1 MKKLAVFVMMF
12 CVVISSNAQ
21 RKKSAGVNTDAAA
34 AAVGVVGAVAAAAY
48 YEHQMREMVEQS
60 AMEWALMNKE
70 YTSGDKLEMKLIEW
84 EVKALSDIS
93 STSNLLFRYRK
104 NNEPYEVIMFLVSKG
119 WWNENGVVF
128 SKITPI
134 TIDKKLWNDIMG
146 SFINIAVSDEGI
158 RFQNDSIYLN
168 TAMDVSVLQGKYYN
182 YAGEFKTELNTDLS
196 SILKLKGKNLLFEFS
211 VGEKKYECKAEL
223 VKIKGDEHIIG
234 LLNNSSLV
242 LDYNEKRINLFNKS
256 TRDLIKLSL
265 PAVNE
270 IHRLIYREPFLLDAL

>member
-84 EVKALSDIS
+84 EVKELSDIS

-234 LLNNSSLV
+234 LLNNCSLV
-242 LDYNEKRINLFNKS
+242 LDYNEN
-256 TRDLIKLSL
+256 
-265 PAVNE
+265 A
-270 IHRLIYREPFLLDAL
+270 